1 MNINAGDLTCRV
13 RIERPKT
20 AESAE
25 NDYGEIDTT
34 VAAGWELVE
43 TRYAQV
49 LTESSREVFRS
60 RQFQPDTTHIVR
72 MRYDTVTSLLNPEM
86 RLAYGSRSLEII
98 GCHDMNEL
106 HQYVEATCREKK

>member
-49 LTESSREVFRS
+49 LTEGSREVFRS
-60 RQFQPDTTHIVR
+60 RQFQPDVTHIVR
-72 MRYDTVTSLLNPEM
+72 MLYDTVTSTITPEM
-86 RLAYGSRSLEII
+86 RLNYRDRALEII
-98 GCHDMNEL
+98 GCHDMNEM